1 MITSGDVANII
12 YRDCVGFGVPV
23 YKFGNFP
30 TGEVNNE
37 YITVRAKSQETGIYW
52 NKGFVEVNFVV
63 PDIQGDGKLVANT
76 KRMTEVERLMAAK
89 LDDYAGTFDA
99 SIYNYS
105 VYSTSHEE
113 DAALKCHFVN
123 CRLLFKVLNTK

>member
-12 YRDCVGFGVPV
+12 YRDCKGFNVSV

-37 YITVRAKSQETGIYW
+37 YITVRAKSQEIGTYW
-52 NKGFVEVNFVV
+52 KKGFVEVNYVV
-63 PDIQGDGKLVANT
+63 PDIQGDGKMVADIR
-76 KRMTEVERLMAAK
+76 RMTEIERLMTSK
-89 LDDYAGTFDA
+89 LDDYAGVFDA
-99 SIYNYS
+99 SIYSYS

-113 DAALKCHFVN
+113 DLALKCHFVN
-123 CRLLFKVLNTK
+123 CRLLFKVLNVK